1 MVYTV
6 IPLPLYATL
15 LVGSSYTILFEII
28 AATRL
33 PPRSVQTY
41 SAVMSV

>member
-1 MVYTV
+1 VLLLVYTV

-33 PPRSVQTY
+33 PPR
-41 SAVMSV
+41 